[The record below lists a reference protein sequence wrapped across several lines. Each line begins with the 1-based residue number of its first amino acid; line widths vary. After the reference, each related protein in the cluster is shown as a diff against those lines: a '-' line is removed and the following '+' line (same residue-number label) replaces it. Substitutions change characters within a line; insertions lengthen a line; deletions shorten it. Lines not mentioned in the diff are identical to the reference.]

1 MAPERSRA
9 KRLLPVA
16 GGETS
21 YIIWLRIYTRGSKTC
36 AYVCLRSST
45 PFETTSDVHI
55 RVRTNELGAKLFILY
70 GEYCRARLFLT
81 PLSERDITFTFVS
94 SPRTFPRT
102 LTIGT
107 DDDYA
112 KLRSRG
118 FLIDRPYRVRRVL
131 STYFENSIRQ
141 SVRIWKII
149 AVRIRLHGREIG
161 EDVYYGSFFFFVF
174 LFTVSVRMFVLA
186 RPDGREIDK

>member
-1 MAPERSRA
+1 VGPKTDRRNNN
-9 KRLLPVA
+9 VA
-16 GGETS
+16 
-21 YIIWLRIYTRGSKTC
+21 
-36 AYVCLRSST
+36 
-45 PFETTSDVHI
+45 
-55 RVRTNELGAKLFILY
+55 RTLFYGKFRFPKLFILY

-81 PLSERDITFTFVS
+81 PLSERDITFAFVS

-161 EDVYYGSFFFFVF
+161 ADVYYGSFFFCFFVYGIGTYVC
-174 LFTVSVRMFVLA
+174 LGATGRTRNRQINGAKNFTASKNVWITNVRV
-186 RPDGREIDK
+186 PNT